1 MTTAETDAWVDD
13 VAEVAKRIRLRVLEH
28 VLKNQGGYLSQACSS
43 AELFATLYMRVMD
56 LGPSTA
62 PMMPPTYQGV
72 PGPDNPDYPR
82 GGAYNGGVRPDK
94 DQFIFSPAHYAL
106 VLYTTLIEV
115 GRLAP
120 EALDQ
125 FNVDGSTVEM
135 IGHEHSPGVDT
146 TTGSLAQG
154 ISQAGGFALAR
165 KLRGEAGRVWV
176 LMSDGE
182 FQEGQVW
189 EALAAMAFYGLDN
202 VGVYVDVNQQQ
213 CDGEVATTM
222 LTDPLPQRLEAF
234 GARAISVDGHDIEA
248 LAAAGEWV
256 RDGRPL
262 VVLANTDP
270 TRCMNLL
277 ERRRPKLHYVR
288 FASAE
293 ERAEYEELYETLKG
307 TTEWTS

>member
-1 MTTAETDAWVDD
+1 MTTATKSPWVEEVER
-13 VAEVAKRIRLRVLEH
+13 VANRIRLRVLEH
-28 VLKNQGGYLSQACSS
+28 VLRNNGGYLSQACSS
-43 AELFATLYMRVMD
+43 AELFATLYTRVMD

-62 PMMPPTYQGV
+62 PMLPPRYQGV

-82 GGAYNGGVRPDK
+82 GGAYNGGIRPDK

-106 VLYTTLIEV
+106 ILYATLIEV

-120 EALDQ
+120 EALDE

-165 KLRGEAGRVWV
+165 KLLGEGGRVWV

-182 FQEGQVW
+182 FQEGEVW

-202 VGVYVDVNQQQ
+202 VGIYVDVNQQQ
-213 CDGEVATTM
+213 CDGEVSTTM
-222 LTDPLPQRLEAF
+222 LTDPLPDRLAAF
-234 GARAISVDGHDIEA
+234 GARAISVDGHDVEA
-248 LAAAGEWV
+248 LAAASAPV
-256 RDGRPL
+256 QDGKPL

-277 ERRRPKLHYVR
+277 EQRRPKLHYVR
-288 FASAE
+288 FASAD
-293 ERAEYEELYETLKG
+293 ERAEYEAMYETLKG
-307 TTEWTS
+307 TIEWKS

>member
-1 MTTAETDAWVDD
+1 MTTATKKPWVEETE
-13 VAEVAKRIRLRVLEH
+13 EVAKRIRLRVLEH
-28 VLKNQGGYLSQACSS
+28 VLRNNGGYLSQACSS
-43 AELFATLYMRVMD
+43 AELFATLYTRVMS

-62 PMMPPTYQGV
+62 PMMPPRYQGV

-82 GGAYNGGVRPDK
+82 GGAYNGGIRPDK

-106 VLYTTLIEV
+106 ILYATLIEV

-120 EALDQ
+120 EALDE

-165 KLRGEAGRVWV
+165 KLLGEHGRVWV

-182 FQEGQVW
+182 FQEGEVW
-189 EALAAMAFYGLDN
+189 EALAAMAFHELDN
-202 VGVYVDVNQQQ
+202 VGIYVDVNQQQ
-213 CDGEVATTM
+213 CDGEIRTTM
-222 LTDPLPQRLEAF
+222 LTDPLLERLEAF
-234 GARAISVDGHDIEA
+234 GARAISVDGHDVEA
-248 LAAAGEWV
+248 LAAASAPAE
-256 RDGRPL
+256 DGRPL

-270 TRCMNLL
+270 TRCMNSL

-288 FASAE
+288 FASAA

-307 TTEWTS
+307 TTEWKS